1 MSIMPNSRHSVFQLV
16 GNMDTENFI
25 ITLKFLNLQHGYTK
39 RQLSEYTGIPYRSLI
54 RFMENGVCYCD
65 DIKTKQA
72 VKSLKAVF
80 FK

>member
-1 MSIMPNSRHSVFQLV
+1 MSIMPNTTHSLFQLV

-65 DIKTKQA
+65 DAKTEKA
-72 VKSLKAVF
+72 VKRLKAVF